1 LFSTVLFSLTPLTYQ
16 GAKLSTPIVIL
27 CLVIVYRKELF
38 KLPKQYLATSVALG
52 ILVSMPI
59 ILSLFTGEA
68 GRLKVFSIFSYPRPE
83 DYINH
88 ITDQA
93 QIRTNTLTYKLFY
106 SEPLYF
112 TKSIL
117 GRYFNHFSGE
127 FLFFK
132 GDWQNG
138 RHSAP
143 YQGMLQLADLILL
156 PIGVL
161 FAIKSTKQKFI
172 QFVLLWLLLAPL
184 PAAFSRDEVHAVRA
198 LNMAIPLALII
209 SLGAYHG
216 FSNLKKH
223 KFIIFIPLFL
233 YALSLLYFIDELFV
247 HLPMK
252 DSKLWFYG
260 YRQVMQEFVGE
271 EQTYAI
277 IKIEQ
282 SYDQPYIY
290 YLFYS
295 KYDPKKYQE
304 TDHFNQTNQY
314 DVGYVDQIDNIY
326 FEKLDWTSD
335 LNTKNSLTIGNPYT
349 LNLDYADRS
358 KIKEVKNIYR
368 LDNTPAFRMIS
379 SNP

>member
-1 LFSTVLFSLTPLTYQ
+1 
-16 GAKLSTPIVIL
+16 
-27 CLVIVYRKELF
+27 
-38 KLPKQYLATSVALG
+38 
-52 ILVSMPI
+52 
-59 ILSLFTGEA
+59 
-68 GRLKVFSIFSYPRPE
+68 
-83 DYINH
+83 
-88 ITDQA
+88 
-93 QIRTNTLTYKLFY
+93 
-106 SEPLYF
+106 
-112 TKSIL
+112 
-117 GRYFNHFSGE
+117 
-127 FLFFK
+127 
-132 GDWQNG
+132 
-138 RHSAP
+138 
-143 YQGMLQLADLILL
+143 
-156 PIGVL
+156 
-161 FAIKSTKQKFI
+161 
-172 QFVLLWLLLAPL
+172 VLLWLLLAPL

-198 LNMAIPLALII
+198 LNTAIPLALII
-209 SLGAYHG
+209 SLGVYHV
-216 FSNLKKH
+216 FSNFKKH
-223 KFIIFIPLFL
+223 KFTIFIPLFI

-271 EQTYAI
+271 EQAYAK

-304 TDHFNQTNQY
+304 TDHFNQINQY

-349 LNLDYADRS
+349 LNLDYADKS
-358 KIKEVKNIYR
+358 KINEVKDIYR